1 VDHYNLAM
9 AAAVVVERSSFST
22 TMLRAHVVREPWMVE
37 QQAPVVMAERQA

>member
-22 TMLRAHVVREPWMVE
+22 TMLRAHLVRKPRLAARQALAAMVVRLV
-37 QQAPVVMAERQA
+37 